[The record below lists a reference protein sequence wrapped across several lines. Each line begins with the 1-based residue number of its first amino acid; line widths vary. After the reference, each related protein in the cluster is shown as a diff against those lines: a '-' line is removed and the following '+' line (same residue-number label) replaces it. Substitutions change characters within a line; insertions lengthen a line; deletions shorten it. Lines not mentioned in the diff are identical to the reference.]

1 MAHGRDGGE
10 RACRRRRSD
19 TRSQIRAA
27 WPVAERQRG
36 AVSAGAG
43 ADIAKKRESRDGI
56 NLLSGKYEIKYVS
69 GHLQVLRVR
78 PATSR
83 SAAAHATNTGW
94 GDNLRPK

>member
-43 ADIAKKRESRDGI
+43 AGADIAKKR
-56 NLLSGKYEIKYVS
+56 K
-69 GHLQVLRVR
+69 
-78 PATSR
+78 
-83 SAAAHATNTGW
+83 
-94 GDNLRPK
+94 LRPERPTAYRVDR